1 MIKRLPQEIADFF
14 GCYVVQD
21 KALSAWYLFRE
32 KPERDETLGW
42 VTSSGNENAALISS
56 ICIDVPT
63 DHDWTHLYEPQA
75 DNKDIQLGGMAMFE
89 IDGQKIIVATKE
101 KFLELQK
108 KIAMKSVAPHQS
120 EVYTHQE
127 YKTIACLS
135 LPALTQNVNKAMA
148 EGWRPQGG
156 LLHFSETGVDK
167 CAMFYQAM
175 VRGV

>member
-1 MIKRLPQEIADFF
+1 MIKHTPQEIADFF
-14 GCYVVQD
+14 GCYV
-21 KALSAWYLFRE
+21 LMSASGDWYMTTE
-32 KPERDETLGW
+32 KPDKDTLNWKIQRYNRWHKIRDFM
-42 VTSSGNENAALISS
+42 
-56 ICIDVPT
+56 IDPPA

-108 KIAMKSVAPHQS
+108 KIAMKPVAPHQS
-120 EVYTHQE
+120 EVYTHCE
-127 YKTIACLS
+127 YRAITAFS
-135 LPALTQNVNKAMA
+135 LPSLTDRVNAAMP

-156 LLHFSETGVDK
+156 LLHFSEKGKDESL
-167 CAMFYQAM
+167 FYQAM

>member
-1 MIKRLPQEIADFF
+1 MNKRTPQEIADFF
-14 GCYVVQD
+14 GCYVAQNPETGG
-21 KALSAWYLFRE
+21 WYLFRE

-42 VTSSGNENAALISS
+42 VTTSGNENVALFSS
-56 ICIDVPT
+56 ICIDAPA

-108 KIAMKSVAPHQS
+108 KIAMKPVAPHQS
-120 EVYTHQE
+120 EVYTHCE
-127 YKTIACLS
+127 YRAITAFS
-135 LPALTQNVNKAMA
+135 LPSLTDRVNAAMP

-156 LLHFSETGVDK
+156 LLHFSEKGKDESV
-167 CAMFYQAM
+167 FYQAM

>member
-1 MIKRLPQEIADFF
+1 MNKRTPQEIADFF
-14 GCYVVQD
+14 GCYVVQS
-21 KALSAWYLFRE
+21 KEGLWYLLSR
-32 KPERDETLGW
+32 KPKVE
-42 VTSSGNENAALISS
+42 GNNWIGNGEYSIQINEGLINVSAN
-56 ICIDVPT
+56 
-63 DHDWTHLYEPQA
+63 HDWTHLYEPQA

-120 EVYTHQE
+120 EVYTHQA
-127 YKTIACLS
+127 YRTIACFS
-135 LPALTQNVNKAMA
+135 LPTLTANVNEAMA
-148 EGWRPQGG
+148 EGWKPQGG

-175 VRGV
+175 VRGI